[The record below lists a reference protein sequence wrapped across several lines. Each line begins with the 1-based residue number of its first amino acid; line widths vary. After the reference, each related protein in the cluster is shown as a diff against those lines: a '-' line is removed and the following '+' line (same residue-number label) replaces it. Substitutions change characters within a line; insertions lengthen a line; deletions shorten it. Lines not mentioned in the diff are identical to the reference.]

1 MRPATA
7 EQHDL
12 LVEVVEQAAASARL
26 LNVSTLHTMGII
38 RADGPGTEKPAAQ
51 EHQLLR
57 AMYLTAGLRLGMSL
71 ECIRATLPEAATS
84 GGVRRG
90 VRFVGF
96 PLGGFGCVSHF
107 GSSK

>member
-1 MRPATA
+1 MSAPMRRATA

-38 RADGPGTEKPAAQ
+38 RADGPSTEKPAAQ
-51 EHQLLR
+51 ELLR

-71 ECIRATLPEAATS
+71 ECIRATLPEAAT
-84 GGVRRG
+84 
-90 VRFVGF
+90 
-96 PLGGFGCVSHF
+96 
-107 GSSK
+107 